1 MAVSS
6 GQLLIGTTA
15 VAIDGVSTNPYRLFL
30 HNHSTTK
37 SVCIG
42 GADVTIAN
50 GFPLDK
56 EQYLEIVVSPNQQIY
71 AVADSADN
79 EFAWLR
85 MDV

>member
-6 GQLLIGTTA
+6 GQLLIGVTA
-15 VAIDGVSTNPYRLFL
+15 IAIDGVSTNPYRMVL

-37 SVCIG
+37 AIFIG
-42 GADVTIAN
+42 GPDVTIAN
-50 GFPLDK
+50 GLPLEK
-56 EQYLEIVVSPNQQIY
+56 EQYLELIISPNQQIY
-71 AVADSADN
+71 AVSDSAGH